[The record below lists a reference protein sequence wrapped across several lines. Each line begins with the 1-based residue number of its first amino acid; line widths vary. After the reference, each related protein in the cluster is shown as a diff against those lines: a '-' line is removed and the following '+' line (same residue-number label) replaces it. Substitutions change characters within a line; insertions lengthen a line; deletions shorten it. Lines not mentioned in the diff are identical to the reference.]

1 MGFFDNLKKKTE
13 EAVKQVFTSGSKT
26 VTFSDIPTTLEAFK
40 ALPQASLK
48 DPYETAALAIVALN
62 LYPVDKEVC
71 YEMLNFVR
79 GPRPLSAFDKS
90 FIHDRLEYDGKEYV
104 VRSYFEGSSPDNDY
118 KPSEPYKITLTSN
131 QYSEIDG
138 GYLQL
143 WVRSSGADN
152 PRPVMLRNKPSTG
165 EWFLWEHEGL
175 LADIRIPTSK
185 NEWA

>member
-71 YEMLNFVR
+71 YEMLNFVHSR
-79 GPRPLSAFDKS
+79 QTR
-90 FIHDRLEYDGKEYV
+90 
-104 VRSYFEGSSPDNDY
+104 VR
-118 KPSEPYKITLTSN
+118 
-131 QYSEIDG
+131 
-138 GYLQL
+138 
-143 WVRSSGADN
+143 R
-152 PRPVMLRNKPSTG
+152 
-165 EWFLWEHEGL
+165 
-175 LADIRIPTSK
+175 
-185 NEWA
+185 